1 MGSLIS
7 IFVFQP
13 QKRTFDQDTENDVYI
28 PTKHGV
34 QILVKSIIKDES
46 YLYMI
51 ISHGNSEDVRN
62 VYDDWATKYAQNV
75 LNVNLIMYEYTGY
88 EKKDEIQPSEKYC
101 YDDIEA
107 VYKYLTEN
115 LKVLPERIIA
125 FGRSVGSGPSCYLA
139 EKYKNIGGLIL
150 NCGFMSAYRVIF
162 NFRFTLPGDVFPN
175 IDRMK
180 NITCP
185 VCVIHSIKDE
195 IIPFY
200 HGKELY
206 KAAKNKFDPLYIDG
220 TGHNNIDRISDDVF
234 RHMSKFF
241 KFIDSDYKDEF
252 KQNI

>member
-1 MGSLIS
+1 MGNLLRKL
-7 IFVFQP
+7 VFQP
-13 QKRTFDQDTENDVYI
+13 PKRTFEQDTENDVYI
-28 PTKHGV
+28 PTNHGV

-62 VYDDWATKYAQNV
+62 VYDDWAIKYAQNV

-88 EKKDEIQPSEKYC
+88 EKKDEIQPCEKYC
-101 YDDIEA
+101 YDDIDA
-107 VYKYLTEN
+107 VYKYLTEK

-139 EKYKNIGGLIL
+139 EKYKNIGGLII
-150 NCGFMSAYRVIF
+150 NCGFMSVYRVAL
-162 NFRFTLPGDVFPN
+162 NFRFTLPGDLFPN

-180 NITCP
+180 NIICP
-185 VCVIHSIKDE
+185 VCIVHSIKDE

-220 TGHNNIDRISDDVF
+220 TGHNNIDRLSDDVF
-234 RHMSKFF
+234 KHMSKFF
-241 KFIDSDYKDEF
+241 KFIDPDYKDEF
-252 KQNI
+252 KQNY